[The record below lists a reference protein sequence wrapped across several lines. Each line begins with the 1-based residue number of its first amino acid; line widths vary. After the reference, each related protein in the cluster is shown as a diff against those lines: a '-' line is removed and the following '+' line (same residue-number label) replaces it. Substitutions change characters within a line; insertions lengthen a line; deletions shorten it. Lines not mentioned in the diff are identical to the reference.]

1 MTDAATVE
9 VVDKRPHKWEKSL
22 RVQIDKTRTDDC
34 CCIFCK
40 EINYV
45 AQKSISKTQLLN
57 FIFSAVFS
65 EENEFFFFH
74 SLGYWVCQKKV
85 EKEVSEW
92 LWPKKVKL
100 Q

>member
-1 MTDAATVE
+1 MTDAATVV

-65 EENEFFFFH
+65 EENEFFFI
-74 SLGYWVCQKKV
+74 
-85 EKEVSEW
+85 
-92 LWPKKVKL
+92 
-100 Q
+100 